1 MFYTSPRLDHKGW
14 LVRFSY
20 NNHARDYHLT
30 VPPEMVQKVYEAYI
44 TLGKMCREPS
54 NKVDYKMRPG
64 DMITFNNS
72 RVLHGRSAFT
82 ITESENRFL
91 QGCYMDWDLV
101 NSRIRVL
108 GQKLKL
114 PVIV

>member
-1 MFYTSPRLDHKGW
+1 MDYEGW
-14 LVRFSY
+14 LTRFSY
-20 NNHARDYHLT
+20 NNPVRNYHLT
-30 VPPEMVQKVYEAYI
+30 VPPEMVQKVYEALI
-44 TLGKMCREPS
+44 ALGKMCRDPANRVEYRM
-54 NKVDYKMRPG
+54 NPG

-82 ITESENRFL
+82 ITEKGNRL
-91 QGCYMDWDLV
+91 LEGCYFDWDLV

-108 GQKLKL
+108 GHKLNL